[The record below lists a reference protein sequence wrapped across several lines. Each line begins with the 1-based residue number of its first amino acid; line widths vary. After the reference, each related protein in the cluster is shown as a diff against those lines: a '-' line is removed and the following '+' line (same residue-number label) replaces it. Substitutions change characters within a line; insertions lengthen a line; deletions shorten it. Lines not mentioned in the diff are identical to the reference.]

1 MLKCKFNLNN
11 ILDATKTRIEMDQQ
25 FSLSWNNFHGN
36 LSKGFAG
43 LLGNGEFVDVTI
55 AVEGHLLQ
63 AHKVILSICSPY
75 FKKMF
80 QLNPCQHPIGMY
92 HIKIL
97 CDLGIRINV

>member
-1 MLKCKFNLNN
+1 
-11 ILDATKTRIEMDQQ
+11 MDQQ

-43 LLGNGEFVDVTI
+43 LLGKGEFVDVTI

-80 QLNPCQHPIGMY
+80 QINPCQHPIGTCSY
-92 HIKIL
+92 I
-97 CDLGIRINV
+97 

>member
-1 MLKCKFNLNN
+1 
-11 ILDATKTRIEMDQQ
+11 MDQQ

-36 LSKGFAG
+36 LTKGFAG

-80 QLNPCQHPIGMY
+80 QMNPCQHPIGKFVQPNNKFY
-92 HIKIL
+92 VACNNYKSHQI
-97 CDLGIRINV
+97 DLIISL

>member
-1 MLKCKFNLNN
+1 
-11 ILDATKTRIEMDQQ
+11 MDQQ

-36 LSKGFAG
+36 LTKGFAG

-80 QLNPCQHPIGMY
+80 QMNPCQHPIGTFIYGCMEPQ
-92 HIKIL
+92 L
-97 CDLGIRINV
+97 NFNAVINPL

>member
-1 MLKCKFNLNN
+1 
-11 ILDATKTRIEMDQQ
+11 MDQQ

-92 HIKIL
+92 L
-97 CDLGIRINV
+97 IRNINTYSI

>member
-1 MLKCKFNLNN
+1 
-11 ILDATKTRIEMDQQ
+11 MDQQ

-36 LSKGFAG
+36 LSKGFAA

-55 AVEGHLLQ
+55 AVDGHLLQ

-80 QLNPCQHPIGMY
+80 QINPCQHPISMY
-92 HIKIL
+92 SIIVHSNKRFKSIFIKI
-97 CDLGIRINV
+97 C

>member
-1 MLKCKFNLNN
+1 MSPLIFYQSK
-11 ILDATKTRIEMDQQ
+11 DAKEQIGASDASKKWLEMDQQ

-36 LSKGFAG
+36 LSKGFAS

-55 AVEGHLLQ
+55 AVDGHLLQ

-80 QLNPCQHPIGMY
+80 QLNPCQHPIGKWLLY
-92 HIKIL
+92 WL
-97 CDLGIRINV
+97 L

>member
-1 MLKCKFNLNN
+1 
-11 ILDATKTRIEMDQQ
+11 MDQQ

-36 LSKGFAG
+36 LTKGFAG

-55 AVEGHLLQ
+55 AVDGHLLQ

-80 QLNPCQHPIGMY
+80 QLNPCQHPIGIY
-92 HIKIL
+92 ELLYQSEVL
-97 CDLGIRINV
+97 CVDYVF